1 MIENIM
7 RVFTASPVIV
17 LVFMCATVLLAVSA
31 LRQNK
36 KTSLSYTELGE
47 IRSRGSA
54 SRKLRIGVAFLAFIS
69 CATLAFASIYP
80 PTYDA
85 RPDPPQA
92 IQEDVVMIVDISG
105 SMTNEKQFAVVR
117 EAMLR
122 TIGAHPNSRIGL
134 VFFSSYAFYAFL
146 PTKNHELFSN
156 FVKDDFVKSN
166 LVSSISGGTD
176 GPEGIVEAMRFLNRS
191 RAAQKRIVFIGDMQ
205 DNDYVK
211 FFDALSSIRKNN
223 IELDLVMVT
232 STPASGN
239 LFVTVQ
245 GLATSQGA
253 SFLAA
258 STIEEAEVIGPLP
271 EFSSAPQDISLS
283 SAMSR
288 EQIVAVIVGFML
300 FCAFVCV
307 NWLVRR
313 VFTLRRME

>member
-1 MIENIM
+1 VIENIV
-7 RVFTASPVIV
+7 RVFTAPPVVLIV
-17 LVFMCATVLLAVSA
+17 FACAAVILAVSA
-31 LRQNK
+31 LRQSK
-36 KTSLSYTELGE
+36 KISLSYTGLGE

-54 SRKLRIGVAFLAFIS
+54 SRGLRIIAAFLAFIS
-69 CATLAFASIYP
+69 CTTLAFASIYP
-80 PTYDA
+80 PTYDV
-85 RPDPPQA
+85 RSDPPQA
-92 IQEDVVMIVDISG
+92 VQEDVVMIVDISG

-176 GPEGIVEAMRFLNRS
+176 GPEGIAEAMRFLKRS
-191 RAAQKRIVFIGDMQ
+191 PAAQKRIVFIGDMQ

-211 FFDALSSIRKNN
+211 FFDALSSIRKNG

-232 STPASGN
+232 ATPASGN
-239 LFVTVQ
+239 LFVGMQ
-245 GLATSQGA
+245 GFATSQGA
-253 SFLAA
+253 GFLAA
-258 STIEEAEVIGPLP
+258 STIEETVVIGPLP
-271 EFSSAPQDISLS
+271 EFSSVSQDISLS

-288 EQIVAVIVGFML
+288 EQIAAVVVGFML
-300 FCAFVCV
+300 FCALMCV

-313 VFTLRRME
+313 VFVLRRME